1 MIMQNYYT
9 GFLFLVII
17 ITMSSP
23 KNSKAWFK
31 QHINDPFVKRAQ
43 HEGQRSRAV
52 FKLTEIQDKY
62 RFLQPGMVV
71 VELGAAPGSWTELL
85 AKQLGKKGLL
95 IAVDLLPMNPV
106 ENTLILQG
114 DIESDIMLDD
124 LKTALGKRAVNWVIS
139 DCAPDLTGNATM
151 DAARALNL
159 AQCVLDLADKLLPD
173 GGGLLLKAFQGAG
186 FTEFLQSIKQKY
198 DKVRVVKPQASRA
211 QSREVYILAS
221 GHKRTEL

>member
-1 MIMQNYYT
+1 
-9 GFLFLVII
+9 
-17 ITMSSP
+17 MSSA

-31 QHINDPFVKRAQ
+31 KHVNDPYVKLAQ
-43 HEGQRSRAV
+43 HEGQRSRAAY
-52 FKLTEIQDKY
+52 KLQELQEKY
-62 RFLQPGMVV
+62 HVIKPGMVV

-95 IAVDLLPMNPV
+95 IAIDRLPMNPV
-106 ENTLILQG
+106 EHTIVLQG
-114 DIESDIMLDD
+114 DIESDATLDD
-124 LKTALGKRAVNWVIS
+124 LRKALEDRQVNWVIS

-159 AQCVLDLADKLLPD
+159 AQCVLDLADKLLPN

-211 QSREVYILAS
+211 QSREVYLLAS
-221 GHKRTEL
+221 GYKRTEL

>member
-1 MIMQNYYT
+1 
-9 GFLFLVII
+9 
-17 ITMSSP
+17 MSSP

-43 HEGQRSRAV
+43 QEGQRSRAV
-52 FKLTEIQDKY
+52 FKLTELQEKY

-85 AKQLGKKGLL
+85 AKQLGKAGLVV
-95 IAVDLLPMNPV
+95 AVDRLAMNPV
-106 ENTLILQG
+106 ENTIILQG

-124 LKTALGKRAVNWVIS
+124 LKKALGERSVNWVIS
-139 DCAPDLTGNATM
+139 DCAPDLTGTATM
-151 DAARALNL
+151 DALRTLHL
-159 AQCVLDLADKLLPD
+159 AQCVLDLADKLLPR

-198 DKVRVVKPQASRA
+198 DKVRVVKPKASRA
-211 QSREVYILAS
+211 QSREIYILAS
-221 GHKRTEL
+221 GYKRI